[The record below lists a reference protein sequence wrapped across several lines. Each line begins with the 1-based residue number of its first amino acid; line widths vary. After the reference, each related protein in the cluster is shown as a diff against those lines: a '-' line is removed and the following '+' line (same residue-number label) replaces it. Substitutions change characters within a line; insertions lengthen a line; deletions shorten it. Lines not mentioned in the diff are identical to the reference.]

1 MSLLRFNANA
11 MPLSPGIRLLEAS
24 AGTGKTFALAHLVL
38 RLLSE
43 GSAPLTVEQLLVVT
57 FTDAAAAELRDRIA
71 RRLQEALQLLE
82 PGSAATPGDAPL
94 AAWLEA
100 LGPNPPA
107 LLRGR
112 LLLALEQLD
121 RADITTIHGFCRRT
135 LQRQALEAGL
145 GPAVSL
151 ESEGRERRAELV
163 HDYWSRQVLPLPAG
177 LLAGLRQRHVTPEQ
191 LTALLGSLDGDPALA
206 LDPLPPELSSEAP
219 LAPQLQALWP
229 ALWQRFHQE
238 WLERSAA
245 LEDDL
250 AAAARE
256 LKSLG
261 IAAKP
266 YRLKAKPDKL
276 ERVQTWLDGRPD
288 PSAAP
293 SYQEV
298 LSQSD
303 LLGYFHPGSF
313 CKVAALAHG
322 DGVSLPQRPLM
333 EAIAALV
340 DGPAELAL
348 LHFAHCGRSELA
360 RRRERS
366 GQMGFGQLL
375 EALDPGPNPEGGE
388 SPLLA
393 AVAQRYRAAL
403 IDEFQDTD
411 PIQWRILQ
419 KAFTGAGSQHLL
431 VMVGDPKQA
440 IYRFR
445 GGELA
450 TYRQAAAAASTSYG
464 LTENRRSSE
473 ALVAGLNALM
483 RPGLVRSGLDVPAVE
498 AKARKGELLLAAGE
512 SPLQTLPVEPA
523 QLESR
528 VAAWCQAL
536 LERRLLLRQGDAERV
551 LQPGDVCLLVG
562 RHSQAESLRAALEQ
576 RQLPSRLVSRGDVFE
591 TVGAT
596 ALQRLVDALASP
608 GDPGRQRLLAA
619 SALLGWP
626 AEELRNSPPER
637 WDQLAAD
644 LSQWAQQLPRLG
656 LTGVLAELLA
666 ADGLAQLSLRGRAL
680 ADLQQAAE
688 LVQEQMHSQGL
699 GAVAAADWLR
709 NLRLQE
715 ERDPPDAH
723 LCRSDAAQSAI
734 AVVTVHRSK
743 GLEYPVVVSPY
754 LWKAPTPARAG
765 AQRLGRRWLPPGSA
779 EPRLD
784 LHLNPY
790 WGPGRAAAAQDYEAQ
805 LQEAERLA
813 YVACTRAQ
821 HLLVLAWPGAEHAE
835 AGNPLSPWLEQP
847 ELPEVHTIDPTQ
859 LPPPGRHWS
868 PDPERGVLQLGPTPN
883 RRLDSRWGRASY
895 SAWAHA
901 EAALPPQAQ
910 DEGRDSDALTAP
922 DDSDVAATPTASDL
936 WPELGPLAHFPRG
949 AGPGEALH
957 RMLEQLDFAQ
967 LADDPQASQPLLL
980 QELERAGLEAD
991 LLEPLL
997 EGLVQLVRSP
1007 LGGALGAC
1015 RLMDLDSG
1023 SWLSELN
1030 FDLPL
1035 AHVASDRLVR
1045 SSGLAAAF
1053 EQHPGGR
1060 FGAEYGRQLRG
1071 LQVAS
1076 RGFLTGSIDLVFQWQ
1091 QRWWVADWKSNWLGR
1106 KGSQGQVVACG
1117 PADYQ
1122 QPAMAELMVR
1132 SHYPLQAHLY
1142 LVALHRYLHWRLPSY
1157 DPAEH
1162 LGGYAYVFLRGVPG
1176 PMADPEAGV
1185 PGVLVDTPPLERLFA
1200 LDALLREGQP

>member
-1 MSLLRFNANA
+1 MSLLRFDANA

-82 PGSAATPGDAPL
+82 PGSTATPGDAPL

-177 LLAGLRQRHVTPEQ
+177 LLAGLRQRHITPEQ
-191 LTALLGSLDGDPALA
+191 LTSLLGSLDGDPALA

-219 LAPQLQALWP
+219 LAPQLEALWP

-250 AAAARE
+250 SAAARE

-261 IAAKP
+261 IAPKP

-276 ERVQTWLDGRPD
+276 ERVQAWLDGRLD
-288 PSAAP
+288 TSTAT

-313 CKVAALAHG
+313 CKVAAQAHG

-348 LHFAHCGRSELA
+348 LHFAHWGRAELA

-375 EALDPGPNPEGGE
+375 EALDPGPDPEGAE

-419 KAFTGAGSQHLL
+419 RAFTGAGSEHLL

-498 AKARKGELLLAAGE
+498 AKARKGELVLAAGE
-512 SPLQTLPVEPA
+512 S
-523 QLESR
+523 
-528 VAAWCQAL
+528 
-536 LERRLLLRQGDAERV
+536 
-551 LQPGDVCLLVG
+551 
-562 RHSQAESLRAALEQ
+562 
-576 RQLPSRLVSRGDVFE
+576 
-591 TVGAT
+591 
-596 ALQRLVDALASP
+596 
-608 GDPGRQRLLAA
+608 
-619 SALLGWP
+619 
-626 AEELRNSPPER
+626 
-637 WDQLAAD
+637 
-644 LSQWAQQLPRLG
+644 
-656 LTGVLAELLA
+656 
-666 ADGLAQLSLRGRAL
+666 
-680 ADLQQAAE
+680 
-688 LVQEQMHSQGL
+688 
-699 GAVAAADWLR
+699 
-709 NLRLQE
+709 
-715 ERDPPDAH
+715 
-723 LCRSDAAQSAI
+723 
-734 AVVTVHRSK
+734 
-743 GLEYPVVVSPY
+743 
-754 LWKAPTPARAG
+754 
-765 AQRLGRRWLPPGSA
+765 
-779 EPRLD
+779 
-784 LHLNPY
+784 
-790 WGPGRAAAAQDYEAQ
+790 
-805 LQEAERLA
+805 
-813 YVACTRAQ
+813 
-821 HLLVLAWPGAEHAE
+821 
-835 AGNPLSPWLEQP
+835 
-847 ELPEVHTIDPTQ
+847 
-859 LPPPGRHWS
+859 
-868 PDPERGVLQLGPTPN
+868 
-883 RRLDSRWGRASY
+883 
-895 SAWAHA
+895 
-901 EAALPPQAQ
+901 
-910 DEGRDSDALTAP
+910 
-922 DDSDVAATPTASDL
+922 
-936 WPELGPLAHFPRG
+936 
-949 AGPGEALH
+949 
-957 RMLEQLDFAQ
+957 
-967 LADDPQASQPLLL
+967 
-980 QELERAGLEAD
+980 
-991 LLEPLL
+991 
-997 EGLVQLVRSP
+997 
-1007 LGGALGAC
+1007 
-1015 RLMDLDSG
+1015 
-1023 SWLSELN
+1023 
-1030 FDLPL
+1030 
-1035 AHVASDRLVR
+1035 
-1045 SSGLAAAF
+1045 
-1053 EQHPGGR
+1053 
-1060 FGAEYGRQLRG
+1060 
-1071 LQVAS
+1071 
-1076 RGFLTGSIDLVFQWQ
+1076 
-1091 QRWWVADWKSNWLGR
+1091 
-1106 KGSQGQVVACG
+1106 
-1117 PADYQ
+1117 
-1122 QPAMAELMVR
+1122 
-1132 SHYPLQAHLY
+1132 
-1142 LVALHRYLHWRLPSY
+1142 
-1157 DPAEH
+1157 
-1162 LGGYAYVFLRGVPG
+1162 
-1176 PMADPEAGV
+1176 
-1185 PGVLVDTPPLERLFA
+1185 
-1200 LDALLREGQP
+1200 